1 MSLKIHSF
9 NITEISE
16 DKIKKALIYHFIL
29 SVSMRPIAP
38 TEEQDFLFLTT
49 KLLTTWLLS
58 HD

>member
-49 KLLTTWLLS
+49 KLLTT
-58 HD
+58 